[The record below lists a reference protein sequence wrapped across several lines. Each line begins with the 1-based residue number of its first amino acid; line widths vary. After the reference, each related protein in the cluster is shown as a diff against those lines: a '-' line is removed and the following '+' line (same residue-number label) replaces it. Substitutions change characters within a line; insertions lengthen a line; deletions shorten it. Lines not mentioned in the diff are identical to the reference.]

1 MRLNRKLTLL
11 TEINEHKLFHIY
23 PHFIFFLPNEIT
35 ATFFLPKNKKRGKNQ
50 FQNINVTKYIK
61 LIIFFYNIKNES
73 DRE

>member
-35 ATFFLPKNKKRGKNQ
+35 ATFFLPKNKKRGEKSVSEYKCNKIYKAN
-50 FQNINVTKYIK
+50 NILLQYKK
-61 LIIFFYNIKNES
+61 
-73 DRE
+73 